1 MEMSFFGLSTC
12 YLQNLK
18 ANAREKVQ
26 LSLQKD
32 LTIKREGKIFKVFTG
47 SLKHDK

>member
-32 LTIKREGKIFKVFTG
+32 LNKKRGKNIQNLYRLTQT
-47 SLKHDK
+47 